1 MCKMAE
7 RKSLKRFKYSCADCI
22 HLDKERTEG
31 NDINRWYGCNY
42 GSRDRVVGAVAKDSE
57 LKNMGCS
64 NCNRVRPGD
73 VLEVTTVLGT
83 VCQYLFC
90 GTVGKHFKAGLFYF
104 RKYVTE
110 PKGNKE
116 KTQLYRV
123 FQKGEMEK
131 TYRKIRH
138 ICLNP
143 VQAEAGKRI
152 AKKRRKVWLEKN
164 AKSSDRD

>member
-1 MCKMAE
+1 MAE
-7 RKSLKRFKYSCADCI
+7 RKSLKRFKYSCAGCI
-22 HLDKERTEG
+22 HLDKEKSEG
-31 NDINRWYGCNY
+31 NGINKWYGCNY
-42 GSRDRVVGAVAKDSE
+42 GSNDRVVGAVTKDSG
-57 LKNMGCS
+57 LKNTGCS

-131 TYRKIRH
+131 VYRKIRH
-138 ICLNP
+138 IRLNP
-143 VQAEAGKRI
+143 AQAEAGKRI
-152 AKKRRKVWLEKN
+152 AKKRK
-164 AKSSDRD
+164 AKWIEEHGRE

>member
-1 MCKMAE
+1 MAE
-7 RKSLKRFKYSCADCI
+7 RKSLKLFKYSCADCI
-22 HLDKERTEG
+22 HLDKEKSEG
-31 NDINRWYGCNY
+31 NGINKWYGCNY
-42 GSRDRVVGAVAKDSE
+42 GSRDCVVGAVTKDSE

-110 PKGNKE
+110 PKGKKE
-116 KTQLYRV
+116 KTPVVSSVSKGRNGKDI
-123 FQKGEMEK
+123 QK
-131 TYRKIRH
+131 
-138 ICLNP
+138 N
-143 VQAEAGKRI
+143 
-152 AKKRRKVWLEKN
+152 
-164 AKSSDRD
+164 